1 MSLIERYIL
10 AVTERLPEDIRDDV
24 ARELR
29 SNIEDMLPE
38 AADENQVREVLEK
51 MGNPRRLAEE
61 YNPTKRYL
69 IGPGLYDSYIS
80 VLKLVVGIAITVIA
94 AVTIL
99 DWTFNMPQDINIPK
113 MFSVLFEGIISGG
126 LQAALWVTLA
136 FAVTER
142 TQMNE
147 GKNPF
152 SRKKWSVDDL
162 PTKPVSKKSRISR
175 VETCVSL
182 FFTILFTT
190 IVYFH
195 PRLIAVY
202 LTTGEGPAKVIP
214 LFDTERLG
222 YYISAILILALIQL
236 GASVWKFIQGRWTIP
251 LAVVNAFQNAAL
263 SILVIVMFNDR
274 ALFNREFFSTVA
286 EKAQTSLSNV
296 TGAWFWGT
304 AVFTVLI
311 FTGICLWD
319 SISAFLK
326 TRK

>member
-38 AADENQVREVLEK
+38 AAGENQVREVLEK
-51 MGNPRRLAEE
+51 MGNPRKLAEE
-61 YNPTKRYL
+61 YNPAKRYL

-80 VLKLVVGIAITVIA
+80 VLKLVVGIVITVIA
-94 AVTIL
+94 AITVIDL
-99 DWTFNMPQDINIPK
+99 VFNKPEIVNIPK
-113 MFSVLFEGIISGG
+113 MFSYLFEGIISGG

-142 TQMNE
+142 TRMNE

-152 SRKKWSVDDL
+152 SRKWTVNDL

-175 VETCVSL
+175 VETCISL
-182 FFTILFTT
+182 FFTILFTA

-214 LFDTERLG
+214 LFDTDRLG
-222 YYISAILILALIQL
+222 YYIAAILVLALIQL
-236 GASVWKFIQGRWTIP
+236 CASVWKFIQGRWTMP
-251 LAVVNAFQNAAL
+251 LAAVNAFQNAAL
-263 SILVIVMFNDR
+263 SILAIFMFNDR
-274 ALFNREFFSTVA
+274 ALYNKEFFSTVA
-286 EKAQTSLSNV
+286 EKVQTSLSNV
-296 TGAWFWGT
+296 TEAWFWGT
-304 AVFTVLI
+304 TVFTLLI